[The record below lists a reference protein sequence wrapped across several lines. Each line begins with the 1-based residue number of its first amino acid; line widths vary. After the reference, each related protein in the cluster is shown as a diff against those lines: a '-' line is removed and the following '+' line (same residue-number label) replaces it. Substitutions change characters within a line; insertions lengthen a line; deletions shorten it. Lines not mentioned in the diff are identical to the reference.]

1 MRASDVE
8 LLGEL
13 LWRIIMLLLLRNDK
27 LYEYEYCTKSLS
39 LAQYQTMHNQP
50 GARSNIHG
58 ENDEHFLLPCE
69 IENISCANYYTY
81 PCDKVV
87 DSYQFVNHDT
97 ALSNYFTICYHN
109 CASLNL
115 VRAYN
120 GIRYACAGRS
130 GNRSV
135 LATI

>member
-1 MRASDVE
+1 MVNITNYLED
-8 LLGEL
+8 LLMSSL
-13 LWRIIMLLLLRNDK
+13 LEKTVCVL
-27 LYEYEYCTKSLS
+27 
-39 LAQYQTMHNQP
+39 

-58 ENDEHFLLPCE
+58 ENDEHFLHPCE
-69 IENISCANYYTY
+69 IENISCANYYPY

-130 GNRSV
+130 GNRAV
-135 LATI
+135 FVTI